1 MTLLWRYSTGNYG
14 MGDALEKSLS
24 RAISYAGLKV
34 SLVSGVLDDEW
45 YVPTGFLFIP
55 FSRLSLLGCKG

>member
-1 MTLLWRYSTGNYG
+1 MHLK
-14 MGDALEKSLS
+14 KSLS
-24 RAISYAGLKV
+24 RAIAYAGLEV

-55 FSRLSLLGCKG
+55 FSRLSLLGCEG